1 MEPYTIDILEK
12 IMRKESIDE
21 EIKLCIEIMEKNTKK
36 EIDFGYIFN
45 IFH

>member
-12 IMRKESIDE
+12 IRRKESIDE
-21 EIKLCIEIMEKNTKK
+21 EIKLFIELIEKKVNK
-36 EIDFGYIFN
+36 ETDFGYIFN